1 MTRALR
7 KTART
12 VLLAALVLTVFGS
25 GTTWAGSA
33 AELERDGRAA
43 LDKLYASTPAAKEL
57 AKKAKAILV
66 FPMVVKAGLF
76 VGGQF
81 GEGVLFK
88 NGQASG
94 YYNTVEASFGLQAGG
109 QTFGYA
115 LFFITDEALKYL
127 DDSAGWEIGT
137 GPTVVVVDKGYASS
151 LSSTTLQ
158 DDVYAFFFSQ
168 EGLMAGL
175 GLKGSNI
182 TKFTPDE

>member
-1 MTRALR
+1 
-7 KTART
+7 
-12 VLLAALVLTVFGS
+12 
-25 GTTWAGSA
+25 
-33 AELERDGRAA
+33 
-43 LDKLYASTPAAKEL
+43 
-57 AKKAKAILV
+57 
-66 FPMVVKAGLF
+66 MVVKAGLF

-88 NGQASG
+88 NGKASG

-115 LFFITDEALKYL
+115 LFFITDEAFKYL

-137 GPTVVVVDKGYASS
+137 GPTVVVVDAGYASS

-158 DDVYAFFFSQ
+158 DDIYAFFFSQ

-175 GLKGSNI
+175 GLKGSKI